1 MMFYLKQTIRLCY
14 KFNSLA
20 GEKMNKLIYSILAG
34 LLITLSPVNPS
45 FARMGIM
52 WQGSDGWGMNGS
64 YCGMYNTGTI
74 ETISGEIISIN
85 KFTPIK
91 GMSHGVH
98 IMVKTDTEII
108 PVHLG
113 PLWYIEKQDFKLE
126 TKEKI
131 KVKGSVINFEDKK
144 TIMASEVTKGN
155 TTLRLWDEKGRP
167 VWSGCCSLDR

>member
-1 MMFYLKQTIRLCY
+1 
-14 KFNSLA
+14 
-20 GEKMNKLIYSILAG
+20 MNKIMFSLLTT
-34 LLITLSPVNPS
+34 LLIALSFVS
-45 FARMGIM
+45 SSYARMGVM

-74 ETISGEIISIN
+74 ETLTGEILSVN
-85 KFTPIK
+85 KFTPLK

-98 IMVKTDTEII
+98 IMLKTDKEII

-131 KVKGSVINFEDKK
+131 KVKGSVIIFEDKK
-144 TIMASEVTKGN
+144 TVMATEVIKGD
-155 TTLRLWDEKGRP
+155 TILRLWDEKGRP
-167 VWSGCCSLDR
+167 AWSGCCSLDR